1 MEKQFL
7 HESRKRRHK
16 SEFFVIA
23 KSEGKLLKPK
33 RLSCMRACEL
43 LQIEES

>member
-1 MEKQFL
+1 MEKQSV

-16 SEFFVIA
+16 SEFIMIA
-23 KSEGKLLKPK
+23 KTEGRFLKPK
-33 RLSCMRACEL
+33 RLSCMRASEF